1 MLKDTLLQMK
11 EEVIEKIN
19 TAKSVDI
26 VEQLRVEFLGKK
38 GKITDILKGLKDLS
52 VEEKKE
58 IGKLAN
64 DVKSELESKIEKAV
78 EIISEREIEEKLSK
92 ENFDI
97 TFPGKEIEKGS
108 YQLDVK
114 DYLNKVKANDEKH

>member
-108 YQLDVK
+108 
-114 DYLNKVKANDEKH
+114 